1 MGMLTG
7 NQKQTV
13 NQFQM
18 KNKQQQA
25 EELARIANERG
36 LSKDDLQKIV
46 NMLNK
51 FKG

>member
-1 MGMLTG
+1 MLTG

-18 KNKQQQA
+18 KNKEQQA

-36 LSKDDLQKIV
+36 LSKEDMKRIID
-46 NMLNK
+46 ML
-51 FKG
+51 KG